1 MKAVTMKS
9 LESTMAWPR
18 PKTSHLSGKGIE
30 GGGGGGGGKWGGC
43 CGTNAKC
50 RGKAWASWSSS
61 SSSESVVCPYSSEEK
76 EEEEEEEEEDEK
88 SVAGRWWPL
97 LQVAEED
104 IHKTGGEDV
113 IDGVI
118 LVVGK
123 RK

>member
-1 MKAVTMKS
+1 MKAVKMKS

-30 GGGGGGGGKWGGC
+30 GGGGGGGKWGGC

-50 RGKAWASWSSS
+50 RGKGWASWSSS
-61 SSSESVVCPYSSEEK
+61 SSSESVVCPYS

-88 SVAGRWWPL
+88 SVAGRWLPL
-97 LQVAEED
+97 LKVAEED
-104 IHKTGGEDV
+104 IYKTGGEEV
-113 IDGVI
+113 IEGVI